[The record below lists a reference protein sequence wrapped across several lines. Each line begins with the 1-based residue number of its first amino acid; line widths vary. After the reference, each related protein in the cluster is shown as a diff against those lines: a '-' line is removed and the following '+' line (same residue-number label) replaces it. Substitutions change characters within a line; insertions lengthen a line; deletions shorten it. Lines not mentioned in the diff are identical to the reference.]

1 VNSTT
6 THYTLDLNAG
16 LTQVLDE
23 SAPQG
28 YGTTTYTY
36 GLGRIAQTGS
46 TTEYFL
52 GDALGSVR
60 QMTDQSGA
68 ITYARAYDPYGVV
81 TQAGGTSQSAYGYT
95 GEMSDVSGLTYLRAR
110 YYNPAD
116 GRFQSRDTW
125 GGDVNSPMSMN
136 RWMYV
141 VGNPVNQV
149 DPTGYC
155 YTSLNFFENDWSR
168 FWERPFLKPC
178 RVPLGPDTGIISM
191 PWVDEQSQEM
201 WQQYP
206 NSCGA
211 AALYMFLRG
220 EGVSVD
226 FGTLVEQLR
235 SERPGGYDG
244 YCCSTG
250 WGRFPAP
257 TPDPLK
263 WCNNVCVS
271 AETLAKVARE
281 HYGLNIQS
289 GDNWTQK

>member
-1 VNSTT
+1 
-6 THYTLDLNAG
+6 
-16 LTQVLDE
+16 
-23 SAPQG
+23 
-28 YGTTTYTY
+28 
-36 GLGRIAQTGS
+36 
-46 TTEYFL
+46 
-52 GDALGSVR
+52 
-60 QMTDQSGA
+60 
-68 ITYARAYDPYGVV
+68 
-81 TQAGGTSQSAYGYT
+81 
-95 GEMSDVSGLTYLRAR
+95 
-110 YYNPAD
+110 
-116 GRFQSRDTW
+116 
-125 GGDVNSPMSMN
+125 
-136 RWMYV
+136 
-141 VGNPVNQV
+141 
-149 DPTGYC
+149 
-155 YTSLNFFENDWSR
+155 
-168 FWERPFLKPC
+168 
-178 RVPLGPDTGIISM
+178 M

-289 GDNWTQK
+289 GDNWTHEMVYKKVSTGHPVITLVRAEITTNDFGHFVVVKGFTDGGWTAVFNDSYPGRAYWDVSSEERQQAGEGRVAFWDDFDASWSSSVDAKDTLSPGGHVRWAMSVR